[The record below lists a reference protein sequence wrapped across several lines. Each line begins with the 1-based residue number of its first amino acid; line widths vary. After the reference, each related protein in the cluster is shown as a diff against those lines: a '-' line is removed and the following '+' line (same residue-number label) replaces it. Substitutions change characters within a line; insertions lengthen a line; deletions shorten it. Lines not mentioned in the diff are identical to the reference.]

1 MDDRSHFI
9 CSLSDGAAGRFEA
22 MVDGKVSSSDELPR
36 GNFIPAESTLFL
48 GSIASGKRA
57 ILGRIGGLN
66 IWGTVLE
73 KHTIVALYRG
83 NGREIGNVLSW
94 FDLKDSIPEE
104 FLPFTEA
111 LNLEEQHKG
120 IS

>member
-9 CSLSDGAAGRFEA
+9 CSLSDGAAGRFEV

-36 GNFIPAESTLFL
+36 GSLIPAESTLFL